1 MDGSFLLLVNRFAH
15 PLNVRPPM
23 GRRQRAHHC
32 YWMRKGVACWTS
44 LSHGKGVG
52 ERQAALGV
60 MLVML
65 WATADS
71 KCSYGSIRDAFY
83 CYPLHRAWGGWGC
96 CIMGIIFTQA
106 VISPQS
112 VSAHT
117 LINTHTYRHT
127 HTLCVILLWST
138 SAAPT
143 KSFTSLWGTG
153 APAFSDVMKLLK
165 LIDHLK
171 KTLF

>member
-23 GRRQRAHHC
+23 GWRQRAHHC

-71 KCSYGSIRDAFY
+71 KCGYGSIRDAFY
-83 CYPLHRAWGGWGC
+83 CYPLHRAWGGVGVLHNGHHLYASC
-96 CIMGIIFTQA
+96 HFSRKCLCPHTHKHTYIQTH
-106 VISPQS
+106 S
-112 VSAHT
+112 HT
-117 LINTHTYRHT
+117 LRHL
-127 HTLCVILLWST
+127 TLEHISSSHQIVHV
-138 SAAPT
+138 
-143 KSFTSLWGTG
+143 
-153 APAFSDVMKLLK
+153 VMG
-165 LIDHLK
+165 DRRSC
-171 KTLF
+171 F